1 MRQLPCLLQ
10 FKWHDKISM
19 VRHRMT
25 QIRQMVRNPFDG
37 LKGHSA
43 FDRNCPYY
51 LPLALVEAPNTLTTG
66 LK

>member
-1 MRQLPCLLQ
+1 
-10 FKWHDKISM
+10 M